1 MVMNTQN
8 EHMAVQFGR
17 AFLGKGQILW
27 AKEKSDASGLYGFRM
42 RQRQALVE
50 HLSAWLWR
58 QCSVQAIVKR

>member
-1 MVMNTQN
+1 MMVMNTQN

-42 RQRQALVE
+42 RLRQALVE
-50 HLSAWLWR
+50 HLSA
-58 QCSVQAIVKR
+58 